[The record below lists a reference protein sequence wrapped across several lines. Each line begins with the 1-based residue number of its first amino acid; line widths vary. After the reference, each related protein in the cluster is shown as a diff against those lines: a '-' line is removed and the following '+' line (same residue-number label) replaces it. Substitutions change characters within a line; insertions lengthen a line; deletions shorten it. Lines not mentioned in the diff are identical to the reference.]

1 MRFLGYAYEGL
12 LNRIELKESL
22 SSTSLRLW
30 AIVGLLLALNVLV
43 WVAFLAPDSGVD
55 ASSLQQGIGIAAT
68 IAAVPAAL
76 LHRPA
81 EPWRGASLG
90 GAMALAG
97 FATSSGGNF
106 IGLLMAATGVAILL
120 ASALRQP
127 APTSDLVVRVVGYAI
142 LLGAAMW
149 LSLGESTLPRTAG
162 AVVLAVIVS
171 TSPLWDRPSVTTA

>member
-1 MRFLGYAYEGL
+1 MRVYSS
-12 LNRIELKESL
+12 EL
-22 SSTSLRLW
+22 TSKKRSDSAPLRLW
-30 AIVGLLLALNVLV
+30 AIVGLLLALYLLV

-55 ASSLQQGIGIAAT
+55 ASSLQQGIGLAAT

-76 LHRPA
+76 LLRPA
-81 EPWRGASLG
+81 EPWRGVSLG

-97 FATSSGGNF
+97 FATTFGGNLV
-106 IGLLMAATGVAILL
+106 GLLMAATGVAILL

-127 APTSDLVVRVVGYAI
+127 APTSDLVMRVVGYAI

-149 LSLGESTLPRTAG
+149 LSLGASTLPGTAG